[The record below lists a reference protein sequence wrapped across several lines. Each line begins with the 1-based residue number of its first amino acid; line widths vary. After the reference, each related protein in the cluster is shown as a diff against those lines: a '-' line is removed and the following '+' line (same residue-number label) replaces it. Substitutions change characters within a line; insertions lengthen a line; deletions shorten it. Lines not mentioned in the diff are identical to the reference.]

1 MIVTTWCGRWQT
13 LSRMSRLGALLVGA
27 VLGVAGPA
35 HAAPVKPLTD
45 KQRAIF
51 EASPEDP
58 APEVRGGMNKRLSDL
73 HYVVGNEHFLNAF
86 YEDVKD
92 RGGAYVGVG
101 TDQAYLLIGWQ
112 KPELVWLVDYD
123 PAVKVVHQ
131 IYMAMFAA
139 AATPKEFYDLFDS
152 ENAERAYDAIDA
164 RFDGDYAR
172 DLKAFYRRHRR
183 QFQLRLY
190 RVRRA
195 MQKAEVP
202 SYLKDLEQYDAVRQL
217 VLGGRVRTMVVDL
230 TDDDGMKGIGE
241 TAMKLKVPIRA
252 LYLSNAEEY
261 WEIYPHQYRDN
272 IMGLPLDEQSL
283 LLRTKVFRKIM
294 DYVYIV
300 QPLENYRAWL
310 CSPAAE
316 NVYDVIGEL
325 EAPDPE
331 KLNFVRIEREPPPAP
346 LR

>member
-1 MIVTTWCGRWQT
+1 
-13 LSRMSRLGALLVGA
+13 MSFIGVLVLGALLGTA
-27 VLGVAGPA
+27 APAQAGPI
-35 HAAPVKPLTD
+35 KPLTA

-51 EASPEDP
+51 EGSPEDP

-73 HYVVGNEHFLNAF
+73 HYVVGNEHHLYAF

-101 TDQAYLLIGWQ
+101 TDQAYLFIGWQ
-112 KPELVWLVDYD
+112 KPTFVWLVDYD

-131 IYMAMFAA
+131 ISMAMFAA
-139 AATPKEFYDLFDS
+139 AATPKEFYGMWET
-152 ENAERAYDAIDA
+152 ENSKKAYDAIDA
-164 RFDGDYAR
+164 AFPDEEYAR
-172 DLKAFYRRHRR
+172 DLKAFFRKYRRLTH
-183 QFQLRLY
+183 LRHY

-202 SYLKDLEQYDAVRQL
+202 SYLREQEQYDTIRNL
-217 VLGGRVRTMVVDL
+217 VLAGRMRPMVVDL
-230 TDDDGMKGIGE
+230 TDDEGMKGIAE
-241 TAMKLKVPIRA
+241 AAMKLHVPIRT

-283 LLRTKVFRKIM
+283 LVRTKVYREIM
-294 DYVYIV
+294 DYIYIV

-325 EAPDPE
+325 ADPDPD
-331 KLNFVRIEREPPPAP
+331 KVNHVRLDREPPKSAP
-346 LR
+346 R